1 MVDVFD
7 GVIHMFGVIAFVS
20 DEDAFLK
27 RDNLICLFKN
37 SFNHSRIHDV
47 SSCSEFIERKTR
59 NAVNKD
65 MILVQLHER

>member
-27 RDNLICLFKN
+27 RDTPAALTMAYRDFGYASVFEGESLYRYGGGF
-37 SFNHSRIHDV
+37 F
-47 SSCSEFIERKTR
+47 
-59 NAVNKD
+59 
-65 MILVQLHER
+65 